1 MSALVYLTLCKYK
14 NKLLELLHKPLKLIL
29 TLGFVLLLVMNF
41 SVAEAS
47 PSGTRP
53 LSEWCAVIFGFY
65 ILSFITEAV
74 KGFQS
79 GGAMFDMADVNF
91 LFVSPLKGAAVLS
104 AGMFSRLGT
113 SLWMGLAFIY
123 QFALLRS
130 YYPITPAYMLVAV
143 IGYGVVTFLSQ
154 LAGMLIYFFTCGEAE
169 KIKKAK
175 AVFYGLCGA
184 FFAQLAV
191 RLISSG
197 VTLNSAVRLF
207 TSGIMKLFPVA
218 GWVYS
223 AVDGIYKG
231 EYIFLAAGSAVCAA
245 FIALCFYAFTASRHG
260 YYEDVLLSAE
270 RNTEAKNE
278 GRAVREIKINK
289 GVSGIKKG
297 RGASVLFYKHMLENR
312 RTKSA
317 LVSPTSVFYLVLIG
331 VYGLIF
337 DGEFTLLFSL
347 SCMVSFLPVLSGR
360 WLRELSMP
368 HVFLIPEPPV
378 KKLFYILIEMLPK
391 IFTEGVLQCGLICYI
406 CLLGLGSFAVMT
418 AARLSVSLV
427 LTGTALLVSRLLRE
441 KEKNGVFLAASVA
454 PGVIFLIPS
463 VVVCV
468 LALNF
473 GMGLGVGFIMMS
485 AVNVLVSAVLIF
497 ASRNILKY

>member
-1 MSALVYLTLCKYK
+1 MSALVYLTLSKYK

-29 TLGFVLLLVMNF
+29 TLGFALLLVMNF

-53 LSEWCAVIFGFY
+53 LNEWSAIIFGFY
-65 ILSFITEAV
+65 ILCFVTETV

-130 YYPITPAYMLVAV
+130 YYPITPLYMLVAV
-143 IGYGVVTFLSQ
+143 IGYGVVAFLSQ

-169 KIKKAK
+169 RVKKAR
-175 AVFYGLCGA
+175 AFFYGLCGA
-184 FFAQLAV
+184 FFAVLAV
-191 RLISSG
+191 RLFASG
-197 VTLNSAVRLF
+197 VSLASAVRLF

-218 GWVYS
+218 GWVYG
-223 AVDGIYKG
+223 AVDGLYKRD
-231 EYIFLAAGSAVCAA
+231 YLFLAAGIAVCLI
-245 FIALCFYAFTASRHG
+245 FVALCFYVFTRSRHG

-270 RNTEAKNE
+270 RNTETKNE
-278 GRAVREIKINK
+278 GRAVREVKINK
-289 GVSGIKKG
+289 GVSGIKRG

-317 LVSPTSVFYLVLIG
+317 LVSPTSVFYLVIIG
-331 VYGLIF
+331 VYGFIF
-337 DGEFTLLFSL
+337 DGDFALLFSL

-378 KKLFYILIEMLPK
+378 KKLFYILVEMLPK
-391 IFTEGVLQCGLICYI
+391 ILTEGVLQCGLICYI
-406 CLLGLGSFAVMT
+406 CRLGIGTFVTMT
-418 AARLSVSLV
+418 LARLSVSLV

-441 KEKNGVFLAASVA
+441 REKNGVFLAASVA

-463 VVVCV
+463 VVVCM

-473 GMGLGVGFIMMS
+473 GMGLGIGFIMMS
-485 AVNVLVSAVLIF
+485 AVNVLISAILIF